1 MDDRRG
7 GVCQQEPEL
16 SVSRPTS
23 HRSRGCDDR
32 RWGGEVAGAIEE
44 EKQITTETRRHRG
57 ALGIPSAPPC
67 LRALYVQGNA
77 KMFYYASSCSRD
89 DERSEESCEH
99 DDRPTTD
106 RASACNGRRGAWSK
120 PVSCR
125 FARTAD

>member
-1 MDDRRG
+1 M
-7 GVCQQEPEL
+7 
-16 SVSRPTS
+16 
-23 HRSRGCDDR
+23 
-32 RWGGEVAGAIEE
+32 
-44 EKQITTETRRHRG
+44 
-57 ALGIPSAPPC
+57 PSAPPC

-125 FARTAD
+125 FARTADSALPTSRDTLAFARQGCSHDARFFSTCCSLV